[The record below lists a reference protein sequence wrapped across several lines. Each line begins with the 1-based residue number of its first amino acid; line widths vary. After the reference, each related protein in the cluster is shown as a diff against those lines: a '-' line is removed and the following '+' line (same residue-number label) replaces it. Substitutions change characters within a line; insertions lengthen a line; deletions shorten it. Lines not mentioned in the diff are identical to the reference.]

1 MLFDKLFG
9 HASVSRRAG
18 AGDGLNIAEMRWH
31 HLARPPEHG
40 ITTWGGVCSGG
51 KAEVHVDYGQYRS
64 RDPPRVYSAKVAGR
78 DVQSEVEERRAAG
91 GGGEKEGWAPSG
103 WERLFRLV
111 QVHVRQGRCRFGGRG
126 SSPLSQ
132 PEGGLATAG
141 SGELGRSGDLRTS
154 GLSLGS
160 VRSLRRV
167 AVLRLSLRLAPD
179 RLVRRIALP
188 VTSVGGSCDR
198 RPCAHCRAR
207 VGALLP

>member
-9 HASVSRRAG
+9 HAG

-91 GGGEKEGWAPSG
+91 GGGEKKGGRRADGRGCSG
-103 WERLFRLV
+103 WFKPTSDK
-111 QVHVRQGRCRFGGRG
+111 GDAA
-126 SSPLSQ
+126 
-132 PEGGLATAG
+132 LADAARRHSRSLKAG
-141 SGELGRSGDLRTS
+141 S
-154 GLSLGS
+154 
-160 VRSLRRV
+160 
-167 AVLRLSLRLAPD
+167 
-179 RLVRRIALP
+179 
-188 VTSVGGSCDR
+188 R
-198 RPCAHCRAR
+198 RPVRESSDAQETSEPRACLSE
-207 VGALLP
+207 VFALFDAWRSFVSR